1 MGVFLKYISKN
12 MLEKKGRLF
21 LLLFSIMCC
30 TALLIMSL
38 GLVDVL
44 LDSYTQPAR
53 IAAEGQD
60 ITIYSATD
68 EQFFDEKDIN
78 TDGISDLKGTIGV
91 TGVLNEDEII
101 YVRMAGR
108 KGYDTDMAEG
118 SMENVNEKI
127 CVISDRIADERG
139 LKMGDKLTIAVNGE
153 KTDFEIKGIAK
164 NNGIFY
170 SDTKKSFEVVVPYE
184 YLNQLL
190 GANGKYNGMTAK
202 LDCDDKSYDHIKG
215 LIDDFN
221 DANEKVAASALV
233 NDSKDGSETITMGLY
248 VMLSIVCVVCII
260 IIYGAFKLIITERIT
275 VIGTFMSQGA
285 TKKKIEHILML
296 EALLYGIFGS
306 AFGVGAGLGGLKLLT
321 RLVSPLKEYG
331 IYMPMRINGQHIL
344 IGVLFACGL
353 SVVSAW
359 IPIRS
364 IRKLVAKDVILNRM
378 ETQHKKGS
386 VRFTVGIIFLGLAV
400 IGALVNNETI
410 DKLSGLFM
418 ALAMVGML
426 MMSRKFIKLVSGKI
440 AGAFRGHTTTFLSL
454 NAIKT
459 SKLLRGNITL
469 LVFTISSV
477 MLIASIGSS
486 MTDFVKGAYEE
497 LHYDYM
503 VNNPIP
509 SNTDVTTTS
518 MLLDKLKAIDGID
531 STRLC
536 TQTDALAT
544 VNSKEAVVMAAD
556 PTLFAEWGEYL
567 KLTVGKTGEQYK
579 DYTASTGK
587 DAMVSTSFLK
597 DIDKSVGDD
606 IDIDIDGIKDTFH
619 IIGEFDGGQ
628 LNGGKIILMHED
640 KIQEIYKLKEAGSI
654 TFFLKDGADSDKVE
668 EEIKK
673 SISDLGATYY
683 SKQEMV
689 DDNVKS
695 NEMIIDILSIFTY
708 LALVIAS
715 IGIFNNISISFA
727 QRKKEF
733 AVMASVGMDI
743 PNRRRMILTESITGV
758 VWSAIASIPYTIL
771 LCILSQKLL
780 TSSGMGF
787 DINFAWAKFPVYIAV
802 VAFVIFLA
810 SIGSMKSIGRLKVVE
825 ELKYE

>member
-1 MGVFLKYISKN
+1 

-21 LLLFSIMCC
+21 LLIFSIMCC

-44 LDSYTQPAR
+44 LDSFTQPAR
-53 IAAEGQD
+53 EAAEGQD
-60 ITIYSATD
+60 ITIYSTTD
-68 EQFFDEKDIN
+68 DQFFDENDVKGN
-78 TDGISDLKGTIGV
+78 VSDLEGGIGL

-101 YVRMAGR
+101 YVSLSGK
-108 KGYDTDMAEG
+108 KGYDKDMVEG
-118 SMENVNEKI
+118 KIDNVNEKV
-127 CVISDRIADERG
+127 CVISDRIADERS
-139 LKMGDKLTIAVNGE
+139 LKVGDKLTVAINGE
-153 KTDFEIKGIAK
+153 KTDFEIKGIAA
-164 NNGIFY
+164 NSGIFY
-170 SDTKKSFEVVVPYE
+170 ADTKKNFSVVVPYA
-184 YLNQLL
+184 YLDDLL
-190 GANGKYNGMTAK
+190 GAGGKYNYMRAK
-202 LDCDDKSYDHIKG
+202 VDSEDKSYDKIKG
-215 LIDDFN
+215 LISDFN
-221 DANEKVAASALV
+221 DENDKVAASALV
-233 NDSKDGSETITMGLY
+233 NDSKDGSESITLGLY
-248 VMLSIVCVVCII
+248 VMLSIVCVVCVI

-285 TKKKIEHILML
+285 TKKKIEHILL
-296 EALLYGIFGS
+296 VEAVLYGICGS
-306 AFGVGAGLGGLKLLT
+306 AFGIGVGLGGLKLLT
-321 RLVSPLKEYG
+321 NMISPLKDYG
-331 IYMPMRINGQHIL
+331 IYMPLRINGVHIV
-344 IGVLFACGL
+344 IGVLFAVFL
-353 SVVSAW
+353 SVISAW

-364 IRKLVAKDVILNRM
+364 IRKFQVKDVILNRM
-378 ETQHKKGS
+378 ETTHKKGA
-386 VRFTVGIIFLGLAV
+386 VRFTIGCILLALAV
-400 IGALVNNETI
+400 VGALVKNESI
-410 DKLSGLFM
+410 DAMSGLFM
-418 ALAMVGML
+418 VFAIIGML
-426 MMSRKFIKLVSGKI
+426 MMSRKFIKVVSGKI
-440 AGAFRGHTTTFLSL
+440 AGLFRGHTTTFLSL

-469 LVFTISSV
+469 LVLTLSSV

-486 MTDFVKGAYEE
+486 MTDYIVDAYKE
-497 LHYDYM
+497 LNYDYM
-503 VNNPIP
+503 VSNAIP

-536 TQTDALAT
+536 TQTDAWAT

-567 KLTVGKTGEQYK
+567 KLTVGKTSEQYK

-668 EEIKK
+668 EELKK
-673 SISDLGATYY
+673 SISDYGAIYI
-683 SKQEMV
+683 SKQDMV
-689 DDNVKS
+689 DDNVQS
-695 NEMIIDILSIFTY
+695 NQMIIDILSIFTY

-733 AVMASVGMDI
+733 AVMASVGMNI
-743 PNRRRMILTESITGV
+743 KQRRRMILSESITGV
-758 VWSAIASIPYTIL
+758 VWSAIASIPYTML
-771 LCILSQKLL
+771 LCILAQKLL
-780 TSSGMGF
+780 DGVGMGGL
-787 DINFAWAKFPVYIAV
+787 DITFSWKQYPIYLV
-802 VAFVIFLA
+802 VIAFVIFLA
-810 SIGSMKSIGRLKVVE
+810 SVGSMKNIAKLRVVE